1 MGIPPKNNL
10 AKLKTTS
17 KIDRS
22 VIFSSERSCMLK
34 KAMRLALLPAAAAV
48 LVACGG
54 GGGGSPVASTN
65 SFGGTAAVGAPLR
78 AAQIEVYDLQGQR
91 IAQTQ
96 TEQNGKYQIQLPT
109 GAQGPFII
117 KAIYADEALFSVYSG
132 QGGVANISHLTD
144 AVTAMLSPS
153 GASDGFM
160 TGSPSSTMLSEAKI
174 SEAMAKLNAAIS
186 PVKDVITDMP
196 ANANFM
202 STAFDANGTGI
213 DRLLD
218 AASVSVTAKSV
229 NNQNAVNVGVA
240 FNIAQGLN
248 VMNAS
253 KFVAFDST
261 QSANTIRTRAAAL
274 SVNAS
279 QLPPTGIGQMYNDLL
294 DRLNACYAIPLTQR
308 VSGDNITHQN
318 CKDVF
323 FNSDPSQYKDGGFNV
338 RQRFTSLFTSPGP
351 IRFTPTLSPIIAQ
364 DLQGPQSSGTALVAN
379 KGEDNLG
386 NFAYNRFYVKKF
398 SLNGRDVLGVVGDQ
412 NDFEFYVNSEN
423 DHRSFPMSSV
433 DLDLLQSQF
442 ALIVRLPSS
451 ARVNARAAVV
461 EGPGGRFLMRP
472 VNGRDNFQ
480 LCRQLAENEQVTPTV
495 ITEAQT
501 CSPKP
506 PLLVYAARFVNQQVA
521 RSSSARPSIQS
532 PLEFDYINNDFF
544 VVKRGAALMTDD
556 EIRDIPNGA
565 PWNARVYFSNNT
577 TKDLFT
583 HNVSRPMTTDELM
596 GADSPI
602 NRAARLTN
610 MTMSEGP
617 SVAPRTVDFS
627 APRPLLPNIGIPAWA
642 QRNQDAYNRFNL
654 SHIPVWAPVDGG
666 FQFTW
671 SVAPGQ
677 IPPFIL
683 FMSGQ
688 VNIDWEGRDLPT
700 TINSV
705 SKPVQPME
713 DQVRFA
719 VGRRQ
724 ATLFCTPT
732 PFITTPNDESCDLDL
747 ATNSYYRDADNQYRY
762 NPGARMTSTSLI
774 SRDQQQRTIIRGY
787 HWFIPTAGGVRVNF

>member
-1 MGIPPKNNL
+1 
-10 AKLKTTS
+10 
-17 KIDRS
+17 
-22 VIFSSERSCMLK
+22 MLK
-34 KAMRLALLPAAAAV
+34 QAMRLILLPAAAAV

-54 GGGGSPVASTN
+54 GGGSPTASLN

-78 AAQIEVYDLQGQR
+78 AATIEVFDLQGQR

-96 TEQNGKYQIQLPT
+96 TDESGKYQIQLPS

-160 TGSPSSTMLSEAKI
+160 SGTPSSALLSDAKVSEAI
-174 SEAMAKLNAAIS
+174 AKLNAAIS
-186 PVKDVITDMP
+186 PAKNAISDLP

-218 AASVSVTAKSV
+218 TASVTVTAKNL
-229 NNQNAVNVGVA
+229 NNQNAANIGVA
-240 FNIAQGLN
+240 FNVAQGLN
-248 VMNAS
+248 TMNATR
-253 KFVAFDST
+253 FVAFDST
-261 QSANTIRTRAAAL
+261 QSASAIQARAAGL
-274 SVNAS
+274 SISAS

-294 DRLNACYAIPLTQR
+294 DRLNACYAIPLAQR
-308 VSGDNITHQN
+308 VSGDTITHQN

-338 RQRFTSLFTSPGP
+338 RQRFTSLFSSPGP
-351 IRFTPTLSPIIAQ
+351 VRFTPTLSPIVAQ

-379 KGEDNLG
+379 KGEDSLG

-423 DHRSFPMSSV
+423 DHRSFPMSSI

-442 ALIVRLPSS
+442 ALIVRLPSA
-451 ARVNARAAVV
+451 ARVTATAAVV

-480 LCRQLAENEQVTPTV
+480 LCRQLADNEVTPTS
-495 ITEAQT
+495 ITLAET
-501 CSPKP
+501 CSSTKP
-506 PLLVYAARFVNQQVA
+506 PLLVYASRFVNQQVA
-521 RSSSARPSIQS
+521 RSSSARPNIQS

-556 EIRDIPNGA
+556 EIREIPNGA
-565 PWNARVYFSNNT
+565 SWKATVYFSNNT

-583 HNVSRPMTTDELM
+583 HNVSRPMTTGELL

-610 MTMSEGP
+610 MTISEGP
-617 SVAPRTVDFS
+617 TVAPRTVDFS

-642 QRNQDAYNRFNL
+642 QRNQDTYNRFNL
-654 SHIPVWAPVDGG
+654 SHVPVWAPLDGG
-666 FQFTW
+666 FQFRW
-671 SVAPGQ
+671 SVAQGQ

-688 VNIDWEGRDLPT
+688 VNIDWEGRDLPA
-700 TINSV
+700 TINNV
-705 SKPVQPME
+705 NKPIQPME

-719 VGRRQ
+719 VGRRE

-747 ATNSYYRDADNQYRY
+747 ATNSYYRDANNQFRY

-774 SRDQQQRTIIRGY
+774 SRDQQQRSIIRGY
-787 HWFIPTAGGVRVNF
+787 QWFIPTAGGVRVNF